1 MAKQTYLEKHAVRGP
16 FISQDAPGDLEV
28 FLVIPAYN
36 ESNIVTT
43 LKSLSD
49 CDIPAGSVEVL
60 VVVNSRENENEEIKN
75 QNKLT
80 YRQVLQWAAE
90 NDTDW
95 LKLYCVLVDDLSSK
109 KGGVGLARKMGM
121 DEGVRRF
128 DQVGKNGLIVNLDA
142 DCSVDKN
149 YFTAIQSFFRKHD
162 KLWSGGVHFEHIE
175 TPNPHEVEAIRL
187 YELHLRYFI
196 DAQRWTRLPFAYQTI
211 GSCMVVRSDAYQKR
225 GGMNVRKAGE
235 DFYFLHKFIDIY
247 RHGDILTTNVRPSGR
262 VSDRVPFGTGK
273 AIGLQLQ
280 GYPQSTYAFEGFET
294 LADLRSSLPML
305 FETGSI
311 SHWLQNHNKYLAN
324 FLRDQLGVAGIE
336 EMLEQTRAVSTFEKR
351 FFQWF
356 NAFRLM
362 KYLHDVIRPAFPDQP
377 VPIEAAKLQ
386 QILSG
391 YGEELSLVH
400 LLDWYRDHDRN
411 TRYTPF
417 AN

>member
-16 FISQDAPGDLEV
+16 LISRDAPGDLEI
-28 FLVIPAYN
+28 FLVIPSYN
-36 ESNIVTT
+36 ESNIVAT
-43 LKSLSD
+43 LKSLLD

-60 VVVNSRENENEEIKN
+60 VVVNSRDNENAEIKN

-80 YRQVLQWAAE
+80 YSQVLQWAAE
-90 NDTDW
+90 NDSDW
-95 LKLYCVLVDDLSSK
+95 LQLYCVLVDDLSSK
-109 KGGVGLARKMGM
+109 KGGVGLARKIGM

-142 DCSVDKN
+142 DCRVDKN
-149 YFTAIQSFFRKHD
+149 YFTAIQSFFRNHEN
-162 KLWSGGVHFEHIE
+162 LWSGGLHFEHIE
-175 TPNPHEVEAIRL
+175 TQKPDEVEAIRL

-196 DAQRWTRLPFAYQTI
+196 DAQRWVRLPFAYQTI

-247 RHGDILTTNVRPSGR
+247 RHGDILMTTVRPSGR

-273 AIGLQLQ
+273 AISLQLQ
-280 GYPQSTYAFEGFET
+280 GNPQFTYAFEGFET
-294 LADLRSSLPML
+294 LADLRSSLPLL
-305 FETGSI
+305 FETGAI
-311 SHWLQNHNKYLAN
+311 TPWLKNHNKYLSD
-324 FLRDQLGVAGIE
+324 FLQRQLGSQGIE
-336 EMLEQTRAVSTFEKR
+336 EMLEQTRSAATFEKR

-362 KYLHDVIRPAFPDQP
+362 KYLHDVIRPAYPDRP

-386 QILSG
+386 QILAG
-391 YGEELSLVH
+391 DGEEFH
-400 LLDWYRDHDRN
+400 RENLLDWYRDHDRHTN
-411 TRYTPF
+411 YTPF